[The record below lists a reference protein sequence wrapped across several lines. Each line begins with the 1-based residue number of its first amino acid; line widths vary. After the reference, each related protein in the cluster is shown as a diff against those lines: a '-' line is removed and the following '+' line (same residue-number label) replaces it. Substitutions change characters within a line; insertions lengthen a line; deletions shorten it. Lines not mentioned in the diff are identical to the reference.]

1 MQGTD
6 GHYFKFSASV
16 ELRTPN
22 KTVGKP
28 SQVYIA
34 FKKIDY
40 RSGEQLQIN
49 AQAIYNEEVK
59 RFVGTVDP
67 DLVCTICLDVVSD
80 IDSWITSD
88 ATEDQIVDWLHNI
101 CEVCFKNLVLPII
114 TKNSYKHLVY
124 SVQNNK

>member
-40 RSGEQLQIN
+40 RSNEQLQIN

-59 RFVGTVDP
+59 RFVGTVDFSNQF
-67 DLVCTICLDVVSD
+67 DLV
-80 IDSWITSD
+80 
-88 ATEDQIVDWLHNI
+88 NG
-101 CEVCFKNLVLPII
+101 K
-114 TKNSYKHLVY
+114 Y
-124 SVQNNK
+124 SVELVA